1 MLNVSRIS
9 AGYGGVP
16 ALTDVSLQVKEGEIV
31 TIIGSNGAGKSTIA
45 RTITGLVKA
54 SSGSITFDGHS
65 IERLPAHEVAGLGL
79 IHVPEG
85 RHVFGKLTV
94 RENLM
99 LGAYTLRSE
108 EEIAGRLEYVCDLFP
123 ILAERSTQRA
133 GSLSGGQQQMLALGR
148 GLMASPKLLILDEPS
163 LGLMP
168 KLVEELFEA
177 IHTISRAGV
186 TMLLIEQRVH
196 EALELSDR
204 GYVIQNG
211 RIVAEGLGSELID
224 SDMVRKAYLGL

>member
-1 MLNVSRIS
+1 MSNIS

-16 ALTDVSLQVKEGEIV
+16 ALHGVSLQIKKGEIV
-31 TIIGSNGAGKSTIA
+31 TIVGSNGAGKSTIA
-45 RTITGLVKA
+45 RTLTGLVKPTG
-54 SSGSITFDGHS
+54 GSIMFDGRA
-65 IERLPAHEVAGLGL
+65 IEGLPTHEIVALGL

-94 RENLM
+94 TENLM
-99 LGAYTLRSE
+99 LGAYTTDSE
-108 EEIAGRLEYVCDLFP
+108 AKTRERMEYVREMFP
-123 ILAERSTQRA
+123 LLRERSNQKA
-133 GSLSGGQQQMLALGR
+133 GSLSGGQQQMLAIGR

-177 IHTISRAGV
+177 IHTISRTGV
-186 TMLLIEQRVH
+186 TMLLIEQRVL
-196 EALELSDR
+196 EALELCDR

-211 RIVAEGLGSELID
+211 RIVTEGLGSELID
-224 SDMVRKAYLGL
+224 SEMVRKAYLGM

>member
-1 MLNVSRIS
+1 MSNIS

-16 ALTDVSLQVKEGEIV
+16 ALHGVSLQIKKGEIV
-31 TIIGSNGAGKSTIA
+31 TIVGSNGAGKSTIA
-45 RTITGLVKA
+45 RTLTGLVKPTG
-54 SSGSITFDGHS
+54 GSIMFDGKA
-65 IERLPAHEVAGLGL
+65 IEGLPTHEIVALGL

-94 RENLM
+94 TENLM
-99 LGAYTLRSE
+99 LGAYTTNSE
-108 EEIAGRLEYVCDLFP
+108 AKMRERMEYVRDMFP
-123 ILAERSTQRA
+123 LLRERSNQKA
-133 GSLSGGQQQMLALGR
+133 GSLSGGQQQMLAIGR

-177 IHTISRAGV
+177 IHTISRTGV
-186 TMLLIEQRVH
+186 TMLLIEQRVL
-196 EALELSDR
+196 EALELCDR

-211 RIVAEGLGSELID
+211 RIVTEGLGSELID
-224 SDMVRKAYLGL
+224 SEMVRKAYLGM